1 MIKQLFVSI
10 MLLFGALYIIDF
22 IAAHP
27 SIIEKI
33 DSTADMA
40 KDKIGEH
47 LWELWSFY

>member
-1 MIKQLFVSI
+1 MKQLFMAV

-27 SIIEKI
+27 SIIQKI

-40 KDKIGEH
+40 KDSIGDR
-47 LWELWSFY
+47 L